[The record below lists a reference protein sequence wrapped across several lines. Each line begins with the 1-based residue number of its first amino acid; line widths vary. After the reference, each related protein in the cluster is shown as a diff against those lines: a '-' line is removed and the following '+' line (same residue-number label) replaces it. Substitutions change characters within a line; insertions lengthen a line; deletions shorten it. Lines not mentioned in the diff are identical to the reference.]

1 MESEDDSREKRL
13 AEVTTEPSEGQANLS
28 RLRHKKYHNI
38 PNELRLKLINAVE
51 VKGERIKHV
60 DFFSTKWKL
69 D

>member
-13 AEVTTEPSEGQANLS
+13 AEVTTEPSEGQASLP

-60 DFFSTKWKL
+60 YFYFFQRNGS
-69 D
+69 